1 MGEIRKFLPN
11 LSHNCYYKRNLS
23 FHFFIDAMLMSNIV
37 LAITGGIAAYKSAI
51 FARLLVKAGFDVRV
65 IMTSG
70 AQAFITP
77 LTLQALTGNEVH
89 ISLLDERAEAG
100 MGHIELA
107 KWADLVVIA
116 PASANT
122 LARLAMGMADDLLT
136 TVCLATSA
144 PVLVAPAMN
153 QQMWAHP
160 AVNLNVQTLR
170 DMNYQIIAPAS
181 GEQACGDVG
190 AGRLPEPEAL
200 LAEVLLFNAMQTT
213 PQLLAGKRVVI
224 TAGPTVEAID
234 PVRYLSNHSS
244 GKMGFAL
251 ARACVAAGAEVVL
264 IAGGKVGLPTPLNVT
279 RIDVLS
285 AEEMLLTAQQCVAGT
300 HTALQYM
307 PEEEHEHHSEHSHDH
322 SHEHHDDCGC
332 GETHEHEGGHTHMH
346 DHVTD
351 DEPRVADIF
360 IATAAVADYRTRD
373 AAPQKIK
380 KTQESMTLDLV
391 KNPDIL
397 ATISLAHPELFVV
410 GFAAETQDVE
420 RYARGKLVSKDL
432 DLIACNDVSRA
443 DIGFASDD
451 NAMQVF
457 FSERYEHDSVTLE
470 KASKDKIAEQLTR
483 IIGETLWQRYDA

>member
-1 MGEIRKFLPN
+1 
-11 LSHNCYYKRNLS
+11 
-23 FHFFIDAMLMSNIV
+23 MSNIV
-37 LAITGGIAAYKSAI
+37 LAITGGIAAYKSAV

-65 IMTSG
+65 IMTTG

-89 ISLLDERAEAG
+89 VSLLDEQAEAG

-107 KWADLVVIA
+107 KWADLIVIA

-136 TVCLATSA
+136 TVCLATTA
-144 PVLVAPAMN
+144 PVIIAPAMN

-170 DMNYQIIAPAS
+170 DMNYQIIQPAS

-190 AGRLPEPEAL
+190 AGRLPEPEEL

-224 TAGPTVEAID
+224 TAGPTVEGID
-234 PVRYLSNHSS
+234 PVRYLSNHST

-251 ARACVAAGAEVVL
+251 ASACVAAGAEVVL
-264 IAGGKVGLPTPLNVT
+264 IAGGKVALPTPLNVT

-285 AEEMLLTAQQCVAGT
+285 AKDMLIAAQQCVDGT
-300 HTALQYM
+300 HSALQYL
-307 PEEEHEHHSEHSHDH
+307 PEEDDEHSHDH
-322 SHEHHDDCGC
+322 MHEYAHEHSHEHAHHHDDCGC
-332 GETHEHEGGHTHMH
+332 GEEHQHEHTEIIN
-346 DHVTD
+346 D
-351 DEPRVADIF
+351 DNVKVADIF
-360 IATAAVADYRTRD
+360 IATAAVADYRTEE

-380 KTQESMTLDLV
+380 KTQEAMTLSLV

-457 FSERYEHDSVTLE
+457 FSERYEHDSIILE
-470 KASKDKIAEQLTR
+470 KASKDEIAEQLAT
-483 IIGETLWQRYDA
+483 IIGETIWQRHQS

>member
-1 MGEIRKFLPN
+1 
-11 LSHNCYYKRNLS
+11 
-23 FHFFIDAMLMSNIV
+23 MSNIV

-51 FARLLVKAGFDVRV
+51 FARLLIKAGFEVRV
-65 IMTSG
+65 IMTTG

-89 ISLLDERAEAG
+89 ISLLDEKAEAG

-107 KWADLVVIA
+107 KWADLIIIA

-136 TVCLATSA
+136 TVCLATAA
-144 PVLVAPAMN
+144 PVIIAPAMN

-170 DMNYQIIAPAS
+170 DMNYQIIQPAS

-190 AGRLPEPEAL
+190 AGRLPEPEQL

-234 PVRYLSNHSS
+234 PVRYLSNHST

-251 ARACVAAGAEVVL
+251 ARACVAAGADVIL
-264 IAGGKVGLPTPLNVT
+264 IAGGKVALPTPLNVT

-285 AEEMLLTAQQCVAGT
+285 AKEMLMAAQQCVDGT
-300 HTALQYM
+300 HSALQYV
-307 PEEEHEHHSEHSHDH
+307 PEDEHDHSHDH
-322 SHEHHDDCGC
+322 EHNHSHQHEHHGECDCGDDHSHSHNHS
-332 GETHEHEGGHTHMH
+332 HEI
-346 DHVTD
+346 D
-351 DEPRVADIF
+351 DEEHAHSENQNVMADIF
-360 IATAAVADYRTRD
+360 IATAAVADYRTEE

-380 KTQESMTLDLV
+380 KTQDAMTLSLV

-397 ATISLAHPELFVV
+397 ATISLAHPALFVV
-410 GFAAETQDVE
+410 GFAAETQDIE

-470 KASKDKIAEQLTR
+470 KASKDKIAEQLAG
-483 IIGETLWQRYDA
+483 IIGETIWQRHNGHNA

>member
-1 MGEIRKFLPN
+1 
-11 LSHNCYYKRNLS
+11 
-23 FHFFIDAMLMSNIV
+23 MSNIV
-37 LAITGGIAAYKSAI
+37 LAITGGIAAYKSAV

-65 IMTSG
+65 IMTTG

-89 ISLLDERAEAG
+89 VSLLDEQAEAG

-107 KWADLVVIA
+107 KWADLIVIA

-136 TVCLATSA
+136 TVCLATTA
-144 PVLVAPAMN
+144 PVIIAPAMN

-170 DMNYQIIAPAS
+170 DMNYQIIQPAS

-190 AGRLPEPEAL
+190 AGRLPEPEEL

-224 TAGPTVEAID
+224 TAGPTVEGID
-234 PVRYLSNHSS
+234 PVRYLSNHST

-264 IAGGKVGLPTPLNVT
+264 IAGGKVALPTPLNVT

-285 AEEMLLTAQQCVAGT
+285 AKDMLIAAQQCVDGT
-300 HTALQYM
+300 HSALQYL
-307 PEEEHEHHSEHSHDH
+307 PEEDDEHSHDH
-322 SHEHHDDCGC
+322 MHEYAHEHSHEHAHHHDDCGC
-332 GETHEHEGGHTHMH
+332 GEEHQHEHTEIIN
-346 DHVTD
+346 D
-351 DEPRVADIF
+351 DNVKVADIF
-360 IATAAVADYRTRD
+360 IATAAVADYRTEE

-380 KTQESMTLDLV
+380 KTQEAMTLSLV

-457 FSERYEHDSVTLE
+457 FSERYEHDSIILE
-470 KASKDKIAEQLTR
+470 KASKDEIAEQLAT
-483 IIGETLWQRYDA
+483 IIGETIWQRHQS

>member
-1 MGEIRKFLPN
+1 
-11 LSHNCYYKRNLS
+11 
-23 FHFFIDAMLMSNIV
+23 MSNIV

-51 FARLLVKAGFDVRV
+51 FARLLIKAGFDVRV
-65 IMTSG
+65 IMTTG

-89 ISLLDERAEAG
+89 VSLLDEQAEAG

-107 KWADLVVIA
+107 KWADLFVIA

-136 TVCLATSA
+136 TVCLATTA
-144 PVLVAPAMN
+144 PVIIAPAMN

-170 DMNYQIIAPAS
+170 DMNYQIIQPAS

-190 AGRLPEPEAL
+190 AGRLPEPEQL
-200 LAEVLLFNAMQTT
+200 LDEVLLFKAMNTT
-213 PQLLAGKRVVI
+213 PQLLASKRVVI

-251 ARACVAAGAEVVL
+251 ARACVAAGAEVIL
-264 IAGGKVGLPTPLNVT
+264 IAGGKVALPTPLNVT

-285 AEEMLLTAQQCVAGT
+285 AKDMLIAAQQCVDGT
-300 HTALQYM
+300 HSELQLDL
-307 PEEEHEHHSEHSHDH
+307 EDEHDH
-322 SHEHHDDCGC
+322 SHEHAHEHAHEHNHSHTHEHHHSDCGC
-332 GETHEHEGGHTHMH
+332 GDEHGLPQAYTEHQF
-346 DHVTD
+346 VK
-351 DEPRVADIF
+351 ADIF
-360 IATAAVADYRTRD
+360 IATAAVADYRTEE

-380 KTQESMTLDLV
+380 KTQDAMTLSLV

-420 RYARGKLVSKDL
+420 RYARGKLAAKAL
-432 DLIACNDVSRA
+432 DMIACNDVSRA

-457 FSERYEHDSVTLE
+457 FSERYERDAITLD
-470 KASKDKIAEQLTR
+470 KASKDKIAEQLAS
-483 IIGETLWQRYDA
+483 IIGETIAQRQNS

>member
-1 MGEIRKFLPN
+1 
-11 LSHNCYYKRNLS
+11 
-23 FHFFIDAMLMSNIV
+23 
-37 LAITGGIAAYKSAI
+37 
-51 FARLLVKAGFDVRV
+51 
-65 IMTSG
+65 
-70 AQAFITP
+70 
-77 LTLQALTGNEVH
+77 
-89 ISLLDERAEAG
+89 

-107 KWADLVVIA
+107 KWADLIVIA

-136 TVCLATSA
+136 TVCLATTA
-144 PVLVAPAMN
+144 PVIIAPAMN

-170 DMNYQIIAPAS
+170 DMNYQIIQPAS

-190 AGRLPEPEAL
+190 AGRLPEPEQL
-200 LAEVLLFNAMQTT
+200 LDEVLLFIAMNTT

-251 ARACVAAGAEVVL
+251 ARACVAAGADVVL
-264 IAGGKVGLPTPLNVT
+264 IAGGKVALATPLNVT

-285 AEEMLLTAQQCVAGT
+285 AEDMLIAAQQCVEGT
-300 HTALQYM
+300 HSELQLDF
-307 PEEEHEHHSEHSHDH
+307 EDEHDHSYEHDHSHNH
-322 SHEHHDDCGC
+322 SHEHHHGDCGC
-332 GETHEHEGGHTHMH
+332 GDDDVS
-346 DHVTD
+346 DHNDHNDSLQSYD
-351 DEPRVADIF
+351 DNQFVKADIF
-360 IATAAVADYRTRD
+360 IATAAVADYRTEE

-380 KTQESMTLDLV
+380 KTQDAMTLSLV

-420 RYARGKLVSKDL
+420 RYARGKLVAKDL
-432 DLIACNDVSRA
+432 DMIACNDVSRA

-457 FSERYEHDSVTLE
+457 FSERYERDAVTLE
-470 KASKDKIAEQLTR
+470 KTSKDKIAEQLAS
-483 IIGETLWQRYDA
+483 IIGQAIGQRKDS

>member
-1 MGEIRKFLPN
+1 
-11 LSHNCYYKRNLS
+11 
-23 FHFFIDAMLMSNIV
+23 MSNIL
-37 LAITGGIAAYKSAI
+37 LAITGGIAAYKSAV
-51 FARLLVKAGFDVRV
+51 FARLLIKAGFEVRV

-89 ISLLDERAEAG
+89 ISLLDEKAEAG

-107 KWADLVVIA
+107 KWADLMVIA

-136 TVCLATSA
+136 TVCLATTA
-144 PVLVAPAMN
+144 PVIIAPAMN

-190 AGRLPEPEAL
+190 AGRLPEPEQL
-200 LAEVLLFNAMQTT
+200 LEEILLFQAMQTT
-213 PQLLAGKRVVI
+213 LQLLAGKRVVI

-234 PVRYLSNHSS
+234 PVRYLSNHST

-251 ARACVAAGAEVVL
+251 ARACVAAGADVIL
-264 IAGGKVGLPTPLNVT
+264 IAGGKVALPTPLNVT

-285 AEEMLLTAQQCVAGT
+285 AKEMLTVAQQCVTGT
-300 HTALQYM
+300 HSALQYM
-307 PEEEHEHHSEHSHDH
+307 VEDEHDHSHDHMHEHSHDH
-322 SHEHHDDCGC
+322 GDCDCDEEHTDAIDDGSVK
-332 GETHEHEGGHTHMH
+332 M
-346 DHVTD
+346 
-351 DEPRVADIF
+351 ADIF
-360 IATAAVADYRTRD
+360 IATAAVADYRTEE

-380 KTQESMTLDLV
+380 KTQDAMTLSLV

-410 GFAAETQDVE
+410 GFAAETQNVE

-457 FSERYEHDSVTLE
+457 FSDRYKSEAVTLE
-470 KASKDKIAEQLTR
+470 KASKDKIAEQLVS
-483 IIGETLWQRYDA
+483 IIGQTLVQRLNG

>member
-1 MGEIRKFLPN
+1 
-11 LSHNCYYKRNLS
+11 
-23 FHFFIDAMLMSNIV
+23 MSNIV

-51 FARLLVKAGFDVRV
+51 FARLLIKAGFDVRV
-65 IMTSG
+65 IMTTG

-136 TVCLATSA
+136 TVCLATTA
-144 PVLVAPAMN
+144 PVIIAPAMN

-170 DMNYQIIAPAS
+170 DMNYQIIQPAS

-190 AGRLPEPEAL
+190 AGRLPEPEQL
-200 LAEVLLFNAMQTT
+200 LEEVLLFQAMHVT
-213 PQLLAGKRVVI
+213 PQLLSGKRVVI

-234 PVRYLSNHSS
+234 PVRYLSNHST

-251 ARACVAAGAEVVL
+251 ARACVAAGAEVIL
-264 IAGGKVGLPTPLNVT
+264 IAGGKIALPTPLNVT

-285 AEEMLLTAQQCVAGT
+285 AKDMLVAAQQCVEGT
-300 HTALQYM
+300 HSALQWVL
-307 PEEEHEHHSEHSHDH
+307 EDEHDHDHDHHHDHDH
-322 SHEHHDDCGC
+322 SHEHGDCDCGD
-332 GETHEHEGGHTHMH
+332 EH
-346 DHVTD
+346 DVVTTSTD
-351 DEPRVADIF
+351 NSVRVADIF
-360 IATAAVADYRTRD
+360 IATAAVADYRTEE

-380 KTQESMTLDLV
+380 KTQDAMALNLV

-420 RYARGKLVSKDL
+420 HYARGKLVAKGL

-457 FSERYEHDSVTLE
+457 FSERHQREAITLE
-470 KASKDKIAEQLTR
+470 KTSKDKIAEQLAS
-483 IIGETLWQRYDA
+483 IIGETIVQRQSF

>member
-1 MGEIRKFLPN
+1 
-11 LSHNCYYKRNLS
+11 
-23 FHFFIDAMLMSNIV
+23 MSNIV

-51 FARLLVKAGFDVRV
+51 FARLLVKSGFDVRV
-65 IMTSG
+65 IMTTG

-89 ISLLDERAEAG
+89 VSLLDEKAEAG

-122 LARLAMGMADDLLT
+122 LARLSMGMANDLLT
-136 TVCLATSA
+136 TVCLATTA
-144 PVLVAPAMN
+144 PVLIAPAMN

-170 DMNYQIIAPAS
+170 DMNYHIIQPAS

-190 AGRLPEPEAL
+190 AGRLPEPEQL
-200 LAEVLLFNAMQTT
+200 LAEVLLFTAMQTT
-213 PQLLAGKRVVI
+213 TQLLAGKRVVI
-224 TAGPTVEAID
+224 TAGATVEAID
-234 PVRYLSNHSS
+234 PVRYLSNHST

-251 ARACVAAGAEVVL
+251 ARACVIAGAEVIL
-264 IAGGKVGLPTPLNVT
+264 IAGGKVALPTPLNVK

-285 AEEMLLTAQQCVAGT
+285 AEEMLLAAQQCVDGT
-300 HTALQYM
+300 HHELQFM
-307 PEEEHEHHSEHSHDH
+307 FEEEHDHDH
-322 SHEHHDDCGC
+322 DHHHHEHEHEHHDDCDC
-332 GETHEHEGGHTHMH
+332 
-346 DHVTD
+346 D
-351 DEPRVADIF
+351 DEHSEHSEAHAVASNEHIRAADVF
-360 IATAAVADYRTRD
+360 IATAAVADYRTKE

-380 KTQESMTLDLV
+380 KTQEAMTLSLV

-420 RYARGKLVSKDL
+420 RYARGKLISKDL

-457 FSERYEHDSVTLE
+457 FSEHYKRAPVTLD
-470 KASKDKIAEQLTR
+470 KASKDHIAEQLVT
-483 IIGETLWQRYDA
+483 IIGEAIWQRQHD

>member
-1 MGEIRKFLPN
+1 
-11 LSHNCYYKRNLS
+11 
-23 FHFFIDAMLMSNIV
+23 MSNIV

-51 FARLLVKAGFDVRV
+51 FARLLIKAGFEVRV
-65 IMTSG
+65 IMTTG

-89 ISLLDERAEAG
+89 ISLLDEKAEAG

-107 KWADLVVIA
+107 KWADLIIIA

-136 TVCLATSA
+136 TVCLATAA
-144 PVLVAPAMN
+144 PVIIAPAMN

-170 DMNYQIIAPAS
+170 DMNYQIIQPAS
-181 GEQACGDVG
+181 GEQACGDLG
-190 AGRLPEPEAL
+190 AGRLPEPDQL

-234 PVRYLSNHSS
+234 PVRYLSNHST

-251 ARACVAAGAEVVL
+251 ARACVAAGADVIL
-264 IAGGKVGLPTPLNVT
+264 IAGGKVALPTPLNVT

-285 AEEMLLTAQQCVAGT
+285 AKEMLIAAQQCVDGT
-300 HTALQYM
+300 HSALQYV
-307 PEEEHEHHSEHSHDH
+307 PEDEHDHSHDH
-322 SHEHHDDCGC
+322 DHSHQHEHHGECDCGDD
-332 GETHEHEGGHTHMH
+332 HSHSHNHSH
-346 DHVTD
+346 DID
-351 DEPRVADIF
+351 DEEHAHSENQNVMADIF
-360 IATAAVADYRTRD
+360 IATAAVADYRTEE

-380 KTQESMTLDLV
+380 KTQDAMTLSLV

-397 ATISLAHPELFVV
+397 ATISLAHPALFVV
-410 GFAAETQDVE
+410 GFAAETQDIE

-457 FSERYEHDSVTLE
+457 FSERYEHDSITLE
-470 KASKDKIAEQLTR
+470 KASKDKIAEQLVG
-483 IIGETLWQRYDA
+483 IIGETIWQRHNGHNA

>member
-1 MGEIRKFLPN
+1 MK
-11 LSHNCYYKRNLS
+11 
-23 FHFFIDAMLMSNIV
+23 NIV

-51 FARLLVKAGFDVRV
+51 FARLLIKAGFEVRV
-65 IMTSG
+65 IMTVG

-89 ISLLDERAEAG
+89 TSLLDEQAEAG

-107 KWADLVVIA
+107 KWADLVIIA

-144 PVLVAPAMN
+144 PVIVAPAMN

-160 AVNLNVQTLR
+160 AVSLNVQTLR
-170 DMNYQIIAPAS
+170 DMNYYMIEPAS

-190 AGRLPEPEAL
+190 AGRLPEPEQL
-200 LAEVLLFNAMQTT
+200 LAELLLFHAQQTT
-213 PQLLAGKRVVI
+213 VQLLVDKTVVI

-251 ARACVAAGAEVVL
+251 ARACIEAGATVIL
-264 IAGGKVGLPTPLNVT
+264 IVGGKVALPTPLGAT

-285 AEEMLLTAQQCVAGT
+285 AQDMLQAAQQCVAGT
-300 HTALQYM
+300 HHALHLLDANDHQH
-307 PEEEHEHHSEHSHDH
+307 HEHHH
-322 SHEHHDDCGC
+322 HEHGDCDCHDQPS
-332 GETHEHEGGHTHMH
+332 HNHNQHKL
-346 DHVTD
+346 
-351 DEPRVADIF
+351 PSLAADIF
-360 IATAAVADYRTRD
+360 ISTAAVADYRTEE

-380 KTQESMTLDLV
+380 KTQDAMALNLV

-420 RYARGKLVSKDL
+420 HYARGKLVAKDL
-432 DLIACNDVSRA
+432 DMIACNDVSRA

-457 FSERYEHDSVTLE
+457 FAKRYEQEPVTLD
-470 KASKDKIAEQLTR
+470 KTSKDNIAKQLATM
-483 IIGETLWQRYDA
+483 IGETLLKR

>member
-1 MGEIRKFLPN
+1 
-11 LSHNCYYKRNLS
+11 
-23 FHFFIDAMLMSNIV
+23 MSNIV

-51 FARLLVKAGFDVRV
+51 FARLLIKAGFEVRV
-65 IMTSG
+65 IMTTG

-89 ISLLDERAEAG
+89 ISLLDEKAEAG

-107 KWADLVVIA
+107 KWADLIIIA

-136 TVCLATSA
+136 TVCLATAA
-144 PVLVAPAMN
+144 PVIIAPAMN

-170 DMNYQIIAPAS
+170 DMNYQIIQPAS
-181 GEQACGDVG
+181 GEQACGDLG
-190 AGRLPEPEAL
+190 AGRLPEPDQL

-234 PVRYLSNHSS
+234 PVRYLSNHST

-251 ARACVAAGAEVVL
+251 ARACVAAGADVIL
-264 IAGGKVGLPTPLNVT
+264 IAGGKVALPTPLNVT

-285 AEEMLLTAQQCVAGT
+285 AKEMLMAAQQCVDGT
-300 HTALQYM
+300 HSALQYV
-307 PEEEHEHHSEHSHDH
+307 PEDEHDHSHDH
-322 SHEHHDDCGC
+322 DHENDHSHQHEHHGECDCGDDHSHSHNHS
-332 GETHEHEGGHTHMH
+332 HEI
-346 DHVTD
+346 D
-351 DEPRVADIF
+351 DKQHAHSENQNVMADIF
-360 IATAAVADYRTRD
+360 IATAAVADYRTEE

-380 KTQESMTLDLV
+380 KTQDAMTLSLV

-397 ATISLAHPELFVV
+397 ATISLAHPALFVV
-410 GFAAETQDVE
+410 GFAAETQDIE

-470 KASKDKIAEQLTR
+470 KASKDKIAEQLVG
-483 IIGETLWQRYDA
+483 IIGETIWQRHNA

>member
-1 MGEIRKFLPN
+1 
-11 LSHNCYYKRNLS
+11 
-23 FHFFIDAMLMSNIV
+23 MSNVV
-37 LAITGGIAAYKSAI
+37 LAITGGIAAYKSAL
-51 FARLLVKAGFDVRV
+51 FARLLIKAGFEVRV
-65 IMTSG
+65 IMTTG

-89 ISLLDERAEAG
+89 TSLLDEHAEAG

-107 KWADLVVIA
+107 KWADLVIIA

-136 TVCLATSA
+136 TVCLATTA
-144 PVLVAPAMN
+144 VVIVAPAMN

-160 AVNLNVQTLR
+160 AVSLNVQTLR
-170 DMNYQIIAPAS
+170 DMDYHLIMPAS

-190 AGRLPEPEAL
+190 AGRLPEPDEL
-200 LAEVLLFNAMQTT
+200 LAAVHLFCAQQRI
-213 PQLLAGKRVVI
+213 PQYLAGKRVVI

-234 PVRYLSNHSS
+234 PVRFLSNHSS

-251 ARACVAAGAEVVL
+251 AKACVEAGAQVIL
-264 IAGGKVGLPTPLNVT
+264 IAGSKVTLPTPLDVI
-279 RIDVLS
+279 RIDVGS
-285 AEEMLLTAQQCVAGT
+285 AQEMLSVAQQCVEGT
-300 HTALQYM
+300 HTVLM
-307 PEEEHEHHSEHSHDH
+307 PLVEHFDSHLLAHQHHPTYDHGHANDHTHSHGDCDCDTT
-322 SHEHHDDCGC
+322 HDAQ
-332 GETHEHEGGHTHMH
+332 THQY
-346 DHVTD
+346 VQK
-351 DEPRVADIF
+351 VADIF

-380 KTQESMTLDLV
+380 KTQETIMLELV

-420 RYARGKLVSKDL
+420 HYARGKLVAKDL
-432 DLIACNDVSRA
+432 DMIACNDVSRA

-457 FSERYEHDSVTLE
+457 FADSYKQAAVVLE
-470 KASKDKIAEQLTR
+470 KASKDDIAARLTAM
-483 IIGETLWQRYDA
+483 IGETLSKR